1 MRFVTAIVARKR
13 TARRGGDWPD
23 AWFGWWYEG
32 NTFILSRAVSDG
44 REGAATTGVTPSPP
58 MDEHTPLIRRGQQ
71 FIGNNDE
78 RWLKVCACIAT
89 VVLGTVILAASKT
102 DGPGSA
108 VVGGVPGLGSAR
120 GWAAR
125 GEGDAVGRFAKE
137 LADAHRRGEL
147 GEPQYDPSSLFAR
160 PPGRRAPVDEV
171 DGSGAPLT
179 LPWQPVSLGGP
190 AAASRDVRWSAG
202 ASGPAIASRKALGV
216 VAGHGLHCDLRS
228 TPWLLSELHPDVP
241 SAVFGSRGGGVVDDG
256 LHSSPA
262 RWMETAMG
270 EDAAASRDA
279 ESRLGGEDPL
289 ADALSDRLGFQA
301 QGGDFANVASSAGF
315 DAAIAVGES
324 MSTAAALW
332 GALEQAERDL
342 GLLPMAPSASGQNT
356 ESPKPRIKGLVLTL
370 VPSMGSEREEY
381 WNEMMRVLRATYGSV
396 DNATTSLSK
405 DCSIGYGCIPFAKF
419 VAAKHSN
426 LPTPTRLARIA
437 QAGIPAVVFGNHADE
452 PAHPVENG
460 RVVAQALGAT
470 FHEASTH
477 EEALAKWPGVI
488 ADFVN
493 GIARDEGIVLAP
505 GAADSTTGATGEIVA
520 GVVAP
525 RDWLRATRQL
535 CSGDPTTTPELVDAC
550 ESYRSGE
557 SAVPPGVEA
566 AVEAREASLGKDK
579 YAATTPFYRRTGL
592 DVSDCVTSGVV
603 TRSEVSDLTSGSPD
617 QWAATSEAIE
627 DVERVVD
634 LQAERTW

>member
-1 MRFVTAIVARKR
+1 M
-13 TARRGGDWPD
+13 
-23 AWFGWWYEG
+23 
-32 NTFILSRAVSDG
+32 
-44 REGAATTGVTPSPP
+44 
-58 MDEHTPLIRRGQQ
+58 
-71 FIGNNDE
+71 
-78 RWLKVCACIAT
+78 
-89 VVLGTVILAASKT
+89 
-102 DGPGSA
+102 
-108 VVGGVPGLGSAR
+108 
-120 GWAAR
+120 
-125 GEGDAVGRFAKE
+125 
-137 LADAHRRGEL
+137 
-147 GEPQYDPSSLFAR
+147 
-160 PPGRRAPVDEV
+160 DEV

-179 LPWQPVSLGGP
+179 LPWQPVSLGGNN
-190 AAASRDVRWSAG
+190 SRDVRWSAG
-202 ASGPAIASRKALGV
+202 GASGPVIDDIASRKALGV

-228 TPWLLSELHPDVP
+228 TPWLLSELHPDIP
-241 SAVFGSRGGGVVDDG
+241 AAVFGSRGGGAVDAGDQVPVGVVDDG

-270 EDAAASRDA
+270 EDARSRDA

-301 QGGDFANVASSAGF
+301 QGGDFANVGRDAGYG
-315 DAAIAVGES
+315 AVIAVGES

-342 GLLPMAPSASGQNT
+342 GLLPTLADASGQST
-356 ESPKPRIKGLVLTL
+356 KPRIKGLALTL
-370 VPSMGSEREEY
+370 VPSMGTEREEY

-505 GAADSTTGATGEIVA
+505 GAYDSTTGASGEIVA
-520 GVVAP
+520 GMVAP

-550 ESYRSGE
+550 ESYQSGE

-566 AVEAREASLGKDK
+566 AVEAQEASLGKDK

>member
-1 MRFVTAIVARKR
+1 M
-13 TARRGGDWPD
+13 
-23 AWFGWWYEG
+23 Y
-32 NTFILSRAVSDG
+32 
-44 REGAATTGVTPSPP
+44 
-58 MDEHTPLIRRGQQ
+58 EHTPLIRRGPQL
-71 FIGNNDE
+71 IGNNDE

-89 VVLGTVILAASKT
+89 VVIGTVILAASKT

-125 GEGDAVGRFAKE
+125 GEDDTLGRFASRIAAE
-137 LADAHRRGEL
+137 LTDAYRRGEL

-160 PPGRRAPVDEV
+160 APGRRAPVDEV

-202 ASGPAIASRKALGV
+202 ASGPVIDDIASRKALGV

-228 TPWLLSELHPDVP
+228 TPWLLSNLHPDVP
-241 SAVFGSRGGGVVDDG
+241 AAVFGSRGGGVVDDS

-262 RWMETAMG
+262 RWMETATPG
-270 EDAAASRDA
+270 PNATASTRDA
-279 ESRLGGEDPL
+279 ESRLGGEDAL

-301 QGGDFANVASSAGF
+301 QGRDFAHVGRVAGY
-315 DAAIAVGES
+315 DAVIAVGES

-342 GLLPMAPSASGQNT
+342 GLSHPTADDPANA
-356 ESPKPRIKGLVLTL
+356 KPRIKGLVLTL
-370 VPSMGSEREEY
+370 VPSMGTEREEY
-381 WNEMMRVLRATYGSV
+381 WNEMMRVLRASYGSV
-396 DNATTSLSK
+396 DNATTTLSK

-437 QAGIPAVVFGNHADE
+437 QAGIPAVVFGNRADE

-477 EEALAKWPGVI
+477 EEALAEWPRVI

-505 GAADSTTGATGEIVA
+505 GAADSTTGARGEIVA
-520 GVVAP
+520 GMVAP
-525 RDWLRATRQL
+525 RDWLRASRQL

-566 AVEAREASLGKDK
+566 AVEAQEASLGKDK

-603 TRSEVSDLTSGSPD
+603 TREEVSDLTSGSPD

>member
-1 MRFVTAIVARKR
+1 M
-13 TARRGGDWPD
+13 
-23 AWFGWWYEG
+23 Y
-32 NTFILSRAVSDG
+32 
-44 REGAATTGVTPSPP
+44 
-58 MDEHTPLIRRGQQ
+58 EHTPLIRSRPQ

-125 GEGDAVGRFAKE
+125 GEDDAVGRVASRIAAE
-137 LADAHRRGEL
+137 LTDAYRRGEL
-147 GEPQYDPSSLFAR
+147 GTPQYDPSSLFSRA
-160 PPGRRAPVDEV
+160 PGRRAPVDEV

-202 ASGPAIASRKALGV
+202 ASGPVIDDIASRKALGV

-228 TPWLLSELHPDVP
+228 TPWLLSDLHPDVP
-241 SAVFGSRGGGVVDDG
+241 AAVFGSRGGGVVDDG
-256 LHSSPA
+256 LHSSPD

-270 EDAAASRDA
+270 EDAATSRDA

-301 QGGDFANVASSAGF
+301 QGGDFANVGYHAGY
-315 DAAIAVGES
+315 DAVIAVGES

-342 GLLPMAPSASGQNT
+342 GLLVPTADANNPNNPGTNA
-356 ESPKPRIKGLVLTL
+356 KPRIKGLVLTL
-370 VPSMGSEREEY
+370 VPSMGTEREEY
-381 WNEMMRVLRATYGSV
+381 WNEMMRVLRASYGSV
-396 DNATTSLSK
+396 DNATTTLSK

-437 QAGIPAVVFGNHADE
+437 QAGIPAVVFGNRADE

-477 EEALAKWPGVI
+477 EEALAEWPRVI

-505 GAADSTTGATGEIVA
+505 GAPDSTTDASGAIVA
-520 GVVAP
+520 GLTAP
-525 RDWLRATRQL
+525 RDWLRASRQL

-566 AVEAREASLGKDK
+566 AVEAEEASLGKDK